1 MLLKNLIK
9 STSRDKKNIFISGIA
24 SNSKEVKKNYIFFAI
39 KGNKHN
45 GEKFIND
52 AIKKGASV
60 IICSQKCKIKSRNIK
75 IIKISWMV

>member
-9 STSRDKKNIFISGIA
+9 SISKDKKNIFISGIT

-45 GEKFIND
+45 GEKFIYD

-60 IICSQKCKIKSRNIK
+60 LFALKNAKLKVEILKSLKQK
-75 IIKISWMV
+75 M